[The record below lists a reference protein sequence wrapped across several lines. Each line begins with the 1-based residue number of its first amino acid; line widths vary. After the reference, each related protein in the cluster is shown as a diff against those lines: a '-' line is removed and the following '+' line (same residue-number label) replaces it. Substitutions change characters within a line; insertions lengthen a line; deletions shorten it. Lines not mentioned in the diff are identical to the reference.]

1 MADRVK
7 TSKQKTQ
14 KVNKQ
19 CSNETTEQKELFM
32 LEEAKKR
39 IKRKKKER
47 HPEGG
52 KGL

>member
-1 MADRVK
+1 MAERVK
-7 TSKQKTQ
+7 TSKQKIQ
-14 KVNKQ
+14 KINKQ
-19 CSNETTEQKELFM
+19 CSNEKDEQKELTM

-39 IKRKKKER
+39 IKREKER

>member
-14 KVNKQ
+14 EINKQ
-19 CSNETTEQKELFM
+19 CSNEKDEQKELTI